1 MKILDC
7 KVKKKCGSCDYI
19 GMDYA
24 RQLSIKQKEAES
36 LLSKY
41 GKVDKIIPM
50 EEPYHYRNKVNATF
64 GYDRG
69 KVISGT
75 YEKNSHRIVD
85 TQTCLLE
92 DERAKLIINSI
103 KKLLPSFK
111 LKTYDEDRG
120 YGFLR
125 HVLVRVGKRSG
136 QIMVVLVTA
145 SPIFASKNHF
155 VKALLALH
163 PEITTIVQNIN
174 DKRTSMILGERNMIL
189 YGKGYIE
196 DILCDKSFRISPA
209 SFYQV
214 NPIQTEKLYQ
224 LAIRYADFS
233 KEDRVLDAYCGIGT
247 IGMCIA
253 DHVKEVIGVE
263 LNPSAIKDA
272 KINASLNQVKNIR
285 FFENDAGDFIESFVA
300 SGERLDGLIMD
311 PPRSG
316 STKKFMDSIIRT
328 GLRRLVYIS
337 CNPQTLARDLE
348 YLTHNGYVAK
358 KITPVD
364 QFVHTKCLEVVVLL
378 EKRMHTKRK

>member
-1 MKILDC
+1 MKTLDC

-24 RQLSIKQKEAES
+24 KQLSIKQKEVER

-69 KVISGT
+69 RVISGT

-85 TQTCLLE
+85 TEVCLLE
-92 DERAKLIINSI
+92 DEKAKNIINSI
-103 KKLLPSFK
+103 KKLLLSFK

-136 QIMVVLVTA
+136 EIMVVLVTA

-155 VKALLALH
+155 VKALLALY

-174 DKRTSMILGERNMIL
+174 DKKTSMILGERNIIL
-189 YGKGYIE
+189 HGKGYIE
-196 DILCDKSFRISPA
+196 DMLCDKRFRISPT

-214 NPIQTEKLYQ
+214 NPIQTEKLYR
-224 LAIRYADFS
+224 LAIEYANFS
-233 KEDRVLDAYCGIGT
+233 KEDRIIDAYCGIGT
-247 IGMCIA
+247 IGICMA
-253 DHVKEVIGVE
+253 DYVKEVIGVE

-272 KINASLNQVKNIR
+272 KTNAFLNKVKNIR

-300 SGERLDGLIMD
+300 SGERPDGLIMD

-316 STKKFMDSIIRT
+316 STKKFLDSIIRV

-348 YLTHNGYVAK
+348 YLTHNGYEAK

-378 EKRMHTKRK
+378 EKKAYMKRK